1 MEKGKESVSKIIEAN
16 TLESLNDF
24 NLTAIISL
32 TERIKTNRKEAK
44 EAVTKFTQIFKTEKY
59 KRIYLA
65 LQIIEVFSKNGS
77 LEFHEYLS
85 QEDFMKEFMKWFKI
99 LRGKGGLFS
108 RFESTGKKE
117 MREKNQEQ
125 ALYLLQL
132 WADTFMMYQDQYPG
146 FQKYYRELKVE
157 GIKFPERDFNE
168 RTMMENL
175 EGISSPMYDFVEQ
188 TKKDKENSKDIR
200 KSNFSNGKKSIPKN
214 IIEEDPVDEISPDLE
229 AGIKE
234 FQVKIDT
241 IKSMNDFIDEDPS
254 DLDEIQEINYSKY
267 EREIFDKSEFDV
279 AKSNIK
285 ILENMVSNCENFTDI
300 WTNVIVDLY
309 QTALKSTMKISKI
322 MEVRKKAKFI
332 GDKETL
338 LQETV
343 TEIQGKIE
351 EFRKKYLKLKK
362 KELKNFENHKRILT
376 RQLRK
381 QEKLKRKQQRL
392 REKSENMSKQ
402 KKEQNPFDVLDETE
416 KVIGYVWAANTQA
429 IKIEDAE
436 SSSESS
442 SESDIGNNNEESD
455 DSDSD
460 GLYQPVSMW
469 SILYYGRE
477 KEKQKEQ
484 KKKEKEKEKLRASQI
499 ETNKENQTGNFLRS
513 SVLVQKTMNF
523 FGRSNKPFATT
534 NNEQKVDSRKSNIN
548 GDINNYFIQTA
559 NKNNEED
566 KEIFDKS
573 PKIEDDE
580 KLIDKEDKDNIDWE
594 KIEVE
599 FNAQKSKPPVVPS
612 KSKQKSDIPLHKSKS
627 KANRDSVAIKKIIA
641 PPRTSVLRKSVI
653 STPNLL
659 DMMDE

>member
-108 RFESTGKKE
+108 RFESAAKKE

-362 KELKNFENHKRILT
+362 RELKNFENHKRILT

-381 QEKLKRKQQRL
+381 QEKLKRKQQKL

-416 KVIGYVWAANTQA
+416 KVIGYAWAANPQA

-484 KKKEKEKEKLRASQI
+484 KKKEKEKLRASQI

-523 FGRSNKPFATT
+523 FGRSSKPFATA

-559 NKNNEED
+559 NKNNEEN
-566 KEIFDKS
+566 KEIFGKS
-573 PKIEDDE
+573 TKIEDDE
-580 KLIDKEDKDNIDWE
+580 KYNDKEDNDNIGSD

-599 FNAQKSKPPVVPS
+599 FSAQISKPPVVPS
-612 KSKQKSDIPLHKSKS
+612 KSKQKPDIPLHKSKS

-659 DMMDE
+659 DLVDE

>member
-24 NLTAIISL
+24 NLTSIISL

-132 WADTFMMYQDQYPG
+132 WSDTFMMYQDQYPG

-362 KELKNFENHKRILT
+362 RELKNFENHKRILT

-484 KKKEKEKEKLRASQI
+484 KKKEKEKLRASQI
-499 ETNKENQTGNFLRS
+499 ETNKENQTANFLRS

-627 KANRDSVAIKKIIA
+627 KANRDSVAIKKIIN
-641 PPRTSVLRKSVI
+641 I
-653 STPNLL
+653 NLIL
-659 DMMDE
+659 NLIRIKMSL